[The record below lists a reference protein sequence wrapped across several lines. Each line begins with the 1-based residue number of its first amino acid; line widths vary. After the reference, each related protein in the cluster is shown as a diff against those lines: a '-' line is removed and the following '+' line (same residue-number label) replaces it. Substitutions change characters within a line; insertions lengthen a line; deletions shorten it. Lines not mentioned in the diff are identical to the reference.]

1 MEVADARLIAGNARP
16 HVFDAAGV
24 GLVGH
29 LRIADQ
35 CPGHAAHI
43 GLATSQDQLGF
54 LGLVDAPG
62 DEQRNVQT
70 GLERPGFLGQ
80 VRGFDRH
87 GRHDMYRAPKGSRGA
102 GDDMHVIELRLQ

>member
-16 HVFDAAGV
+16 HIFDAAGI

-35 CPGHAAHI
+35 RPGHAAHI
-43 GLATSQDQLGF
+43 GLAASQNQLGF

-70 GLERPGFLGQ
+70 GLERPGFFSQ
-80 VRGFDRH
+80 VRRFDRH
-87 GRHDMYRAPKGSRGA
+87 RRHDVHRAAKGCRSA
-102 GDDMHVIELRLQ
+102 GDDVHVIELRLQ

>member
-1 MEVADARLIAGNARP
+1 MEVPDARLVTGNARA

-35 CPGHAAHI
+35 RPGHAADI
-43 GLATSQDQLGF
+43 GLAASQNQLGF

-80 VRGFDRH
+80 VRRFDRH
-87 GRHDMYRAPKGSRGA
+87 GWHDMHRAAQRGRSP
-102 GDDMHVIELRLQ
+102 GDDVHVIELRLQ